1 MAFVLRSLF
10 QEFEDN
16 FSFDDTL
23 MGKHCCFFVVK
34 DSQNSP
40 TLPDFMSLSMFLA
53 NWHLQASG
61 MIFSFAI
68 IASWNK
74 SLHSSQGIGGSTV
87 WFYQNEVI
95 PLTFDS
101 LLFDCAMIKC
111 FFVTASSTYI
121 QIKCV

>member
-16 FSFDDTL
+16 FSFDYTL

-61 MIFSFAI
+61 MTFGHDLASALESRLDIKKDSVWSNKDIKIKSVACFAKVDIYRVKLSEISFPFECM
-68 IASWNK
+68 
-74 SLHSSQGIGGSTV
+74 Q
-87 WFYQNEVI
+87 
-95 PLTFDS
+95 
-101 LLFDCAMIKC
+101 
-111 FFVTASSTYI
+111 
-121 QIKCV
+121 